1 MLEIIR
7 DTLKETTIV
16 GVSTDQVTDQVT
28 DQDEP
33 VNRKY
38 ELYTRYD
45 EFIGMI

>member
-16 GVSTDQVTDQVT
+16 SYFT
-28 DQDEP
+28 DQDET

-38 ELYTRYD
+38 ELDTHCD
-45 EFIGMI
+45 EFIGMIKK